1 MKRVVIVGG
10 GAAGLLCGYFAAKGG
25 ASALIV
31 DKNTRPGRKMM
42 ISGKGRCN
50 LTNNC
55 DVRRFMESVTKNASF
70 LFSAL
75 YFLPPQR
82 LMELVEAAG
91 LPLKTERGNRVFP
104 QSDKAVDVVDTVYA
118 MAKDA
123 GCEYLNAEVKSVVI
137 EDGRAAG
144 VVTSAG
150 ALKADAVVIATGGAS
165 YTRTGSTGDGYRF
178 AKEAGHTVIPVR
190 PSLVPLVTAGDTAKR
205 LMGLSLKNVALTLRE
220 SGRDKPVYEDFGE
233 MLFTHFGLS
242 GPIVLS
248 ASAHME
254 QGKKYSVS
262 VDLKPALSLE
272 ELSKRISRDF
282 AANPNRDYLNS
293 LDDLLPKKL
302 IPVIVDLSG
311 IDPRK
316 KVNSVTREERNGL
329 AGLLK
334 KLDFTVTGTRP
345 VEEAI
350 ITSGG
355 VEVKEIDP
363 KTMESKLVKG
373 LYFAGEVLDVDALTG
388 GYNMHIAMATGAL
401 AGESAAK

>member
-1 MKRVVIVGG
+1 MKRVVIIGG
-10 GAAGLLCGYFAAKGG
+10 GAAGLLCGYFAAKNG

-31 DKNTRPGRKMM
+31 DKNARPGRKMM

-82 LMELVEAAG
+82 LMELVEASG

-104 QSDKAVDVVDTVYA
+104 RSDKAVDVVDAVYA
-118 MAKDA
+118 MAKSA
-123 GCEYLNAEVKSVVI
+123 GCEYLNAEVKSLIVKNGAAVGVETSSGRIGADSVV
-137 EDGRAAG
+137 
-144 VVTSAG
+144 V
-150 ALKADAVVIATGGAS
+150 ATGGAS

-178 AKEAGHTVIPVR
+178 AKEAGHTVEPIR
-190 PSLVPLVTAGDTAKR
+190 PSLVPLVAAGGTAKR
-205 LMGLSLKNVALTLRE
+205 LMGLSLKNVALTLTE
-220 SGRDKPVYEDFGE
+220 DGKDKPVFEDFGE

-242 GPIVLS
+242 GPMVLS

-254 QGKKYSVS
+254 QGKRYSVS
-262 VDLKPALSLE
+262 VDLKPALTAE
-272 ELSKRISRDF
+272 ELSKRIARDF
-282 AANPNRDYLNS
+282 AANPNKDFANS
-293 LDDLLPKKL
+293 LDDLLPKKM

-311 IDPRK
+311 IDPHK
-316 KVNSVTREERNGL
+316 KVNSVTRDERAKL
-329 AGLLK
+329 AALLK
-334 KLDFTVTGTRP
+334 KLDFAVTGTRP

-355 VEVKEIDP
+355 VNVKEIDP

-373 LYFAGEVLDVDALTG
+373 LYFAGEVIDVDALTG

-401 AGESAAK
+401 AGENAAK

>member
-1 MKRVVIVGG
+1 M
-10 GAAGLLCGYFAAKGG
+10 LCGCFAARNG

-31 DKNTRPGRKMM
+31 DKNARPGRKIM

-55 DVRRFMESVTKNASF
+55 DVRRFMESVTKNAGF
-70 LFSAL
+70 LYSAL
-75 YFLPPQR
+75 FFLPPQR
-82 LMELVEAAG
+82 LMEIIEAQG

-104 QSDKAVDVVDTVYA
+104 RSDKAVDVVDAVYA

-123 GCEYLNAEVKSVVI
+123 GRGYMNAEVKSIIIENGVV
-137 EDGRAAG
+137 AG
-144 VVTSAG
+144 VETSSG
-150 ALKADAVVIATGGAS
+150 KIEADAVVVATGGAS

-178 AKEAGHTVIPVR
+178 AREAGHTVEPIR
-190 PSLVPLVTAGDTAKR
+190 PSLVPLVTAGDTARR
-205 LMGLSLKNVALTLRE
+205 LMGLSLKNVALKLYE
-220 SGRDKPVYEDFGE
+220 AGRDKPVFEDFGE

-242 GPIVLS
+242 GPMVLS

-254 QGKKYSVS
+254 QGKKYSIS
-262 VDLKPALSLE
+262 IDLKPALTVE
-272 ELSKRISRDF
+272 ELSKRVARDF
-282 AANPNRDYLNS
+282 AENPNKDFVNS

-316 KVNSVTREERNGL
+316 KVNSVTREERGRL
-329 AGLLK
+329 AELLK
-334 KLDFTVTGTRP
+334 KLEFTVTGTRP

-355 VEVKEIDP
+355 VNVKEINP

-373 LYFAGEVLDVDALTG
+373 LYFAGEVIDVDALTG

-401 AGESAAK
+401 AGENAAK

>member
-1 MKRVVIVGG
+1 MKRVVIIGG
-10 GAAGLLCGYFAAKGG
+10 GAAGLLCGYFAAKNG

-31 DKNTRPGRKMM
+31 DKNARPGRKMM

-82 LMELVEAAG
+82 LMELVEASG

-104 QSDKAVDVVDTVYA
+104 RSDKAVDVVDAVYA
-118 MAKDA
+118 MAKSA
-123 GCEYLNAEVKSVVI
+123 GCEYLNAEVKSLIVKNGAAVGVETSSGRIGADSVV
-137 EDGRAAG
+137 
-144 VVTSAG
+144 V
-150 ALKADAVVIATGGAS
+150 ATGGAS

-178 AKEAGHTVIPVR
+178 AKEAGHTVEPIR
-190 PSLVPLVTAGDTAKR
+190 PSLVPLVAAGGTAKR
-205 LMGLSLKNVALTLRE
+205 LMGLSLKNVALTLTE
-220 SGRDKPVYEDFGE
+220 DGKDKPVFEDFGE

-242 GPIVLS
+242 GPMVLS

-254 QGKKYSVS
+254 QGKRYSVS
-262 VDLKPALSLE
+262 VDLKPALTAE
-272 ELSKRISRDF
+272 ELSKRIARDF
-282 AANPNRDYLNS
+282 AANPNKDFANS
-293 LDDLLPKKL
+293 LDDLLPKKM

-311 IDPRK
+311 IDPHK
-316 KVNSVTREERNGL
+316 KVNSVTREERAKL
-329 AGLLK
+329 AALLK
-334 KLDFTVTGTRP
+334 KLDFAVTGTRP

-355 VEVKEIDP
+355 VNVKEIDP

-373 LYFAGEVLDVDALTG
+373 LYFAGEVIDVDALTG

-401 AGESAAK
+401 AGENAAK

>member
-1 MKRVVIVGG
+1 MKRVVIIGG
-10 GAAGLLCGYFAAKGG
+10 GTAGLLCGYFAAKNG
-25 ASALIV
+25 ASVLIV
-31 DKNTRPGRKMM
+31 DKNARPGRKMM

-70 LFSAL
+70 LYSAL

-82 LMELVEAAG
+82 LMELVEASG

-104 QSDKAVDVVDTVYA
+104 VSDKAVDVVDAVYA
-118 MAKDA
+118 MAKSA
-123 GCEYLNAEVKSVVI
+123 GCEYLNAEVKSLIVKN
-137 EDGRAAG
+137 GAAVG
-144 VVTSAG
+144 VDTSSG
-150 ALKADAVVIATGGAS
+150 KLEADAVVVATGGAS

-178 AKEAGHTVIPVR
+178 AKEAGHTVEPIR
-190 PSLVPLVTAGDTAKR
+190 PSLVPLVTAGGTAKR
-205 LMGLSLKNVALTLRE
+205 LMGLSLKNVALTLTE
-220 SGRDKPVYEDFGE
+220 DGKDKPVFGDFGE

-242 GPIVLS
+242 GPMVLS

-254 QGKKYSVS
+254 QGKRYSVS
-262 VDLKPALSLE
+262 VDLKPALTTE
-272 ELSKRISRDF
+272 ELSKRIARDF
-282 AANPNRDYLNS
+282 AANPNKDFANS
-293 LDDLLPKKL
+293 LDDLLPKKM

-311 IDPRK
+311 IDPHK
-316 KVNSVTREERNGL
+316 KVNSVTREERTKL
-329 AGLLK
+329 AALLK
-334 KLDFTVTGTRP
+334 KLDFAVTGTRP

-355 VEVKEIDP
+355 VNVKEIDP

-373 LYFAGEVLDVDALTG
+373 LYFAGEVIDVDALTG

-401 AGESAAK
+401 AGENAAK

>member
-1 MKRVVIVGG
+1 
-10 GAAGLLCGYFAAKGG
+10 
-25 ASALIV
+25 
-31 DKNTRPGRKMM
+31 M

-50 LTNNC
+50 LTNSC
-55 DVRRFMESVTKNASF
+55 DVRRFMESVTKNAGF
-70 LFSAL
+70 LYSAL

-82 LMELVEAAG
+82 LMELIEAQG

-104 QSDKAVDVVDTVYA
+104 RSDKAVDVVDAVYA

-123 GCEYLNAEVKSVVI
+123 GCGYMNAEVKSIIIENGVV
-137 EDGRAAG
+137 AG
-144 VVTSAG
+144 VETSSGKIEAG
-150 ALKADAVVIATGGAS
+150 AVVVATGGAS

-178 AKEAGHTVIPVR
+178 AREAGHTVEPIR
-190 PSLVPLVTAGDTAKR
+190 PSLVPLVTAGDTARR
-205 LMGLSLKNVALTLRE
+205 LMGLSLKNVALKLYE
-220 SGRDKPVYEDFGE
+220 AGRDKPVFEDFGE

-242 GPIVLS
+242 GPMVLS

-254 QGKKYSVS
+254 QGKKYSIAI
-262 VDLKPALSLE
+262 DLKPALTVE
-272 ELSKRISRDF
+272 ELSKRVARDF
-282 AANPNRDYLNS
+282 AENPNKDYVNS

-302 IPVIVDLSG
+302 ITVIVDLSG

-316 KVNSVTREERNGL
+316 KVNSVTREERGRL
-329 AGLLK
+329 AELLK
-334 KLDFTVTGTRP
+334 KLEFTVTGTRP

-355 VEVKEIDP
+355 VNVKEINP

-373 LYFAGEVLDVDALTG
+373 LYFAGEVIDVDALTG

-401 AGESAAK
+401 AGENAAK

>member
-1 MKRVVIVGG
+1 MGG
-10 GAAGLLCGYFAAKGG
+10 GAAGLLCGFFAAKGG

-31 DKNTRPGRKMM
+31 DKNARPGRKMM

-55 DVRRFMESVTKNASF
+55 DVRRFMESVTRNASF

-75 YFLPPQR
+75 YFLPPEK

-104 QSDKAVDVVDTVYA
+104 QSDKAVDVVDAVYA
-118 MAKDA
+118 MAKNA
-123 GCEYLNAEVKSVVI
+123 GCEYRNAEVGSILI
-137 EDGRAAG
+137 ENGRAVG
-144 VVTSAG
+144 VATADGVI
-150 ALKADAVVIATGGAS
+150 KADAVVVATGGAS

-178 AKEAGHTVIPVR
+178 AREAGHTVTPLR
-190 PSLVPLVTAGDTAKR
+190 PSLVPLVTEGNVAKR
-205 LMGLSLKNVALTLRE
+205 LMGLSLRNVALTLRE
-220 SGRDKPVYEDFGE
+220 NGVDKPVYEDFGE

-248 ASAHME
+248 ASAHML
-254 QGKKYSVS
+254 QGKEYTVS
-262 VDLKPALSLE
+262 FDLKPALSRE
-272 ELSKRISRDF
+272 ELSKRIVRDF
-282 AANPNRDYLNS
+282 AANPNRDFVNS
-293 LDDLLPKKL
+293 LDELLPKKM

-316 KVNSVTREERNGL
+316 KANSVTREERIKL
-329 AGLLK
+329 ADLLK

-345 VEEAI
+345 IEEAI

-355 VEVKEIDP
+355 VDVREIDP
-363 KTMESKLVKG
+363 KTMESKLVRG

-388 GYNMHIAMATGAL
+388 GYNMHLAMATGAL
-401 AGESAAK
+401 AGESASK

>member
-1 MKRVVIVGG
+1 M
-10 GAAGLLCGYFAAKGG
+10 LCGCFAARNG

-31 DKNTRPGRKMM
+31 DKNARPGRKMM

-55 DVRRFMESVTKNASF
+55 DVRRFMESVTKNAGF
-70 LFSAL
+70 LYSAL

-82 LMELVEAAG
+82 LMELIEAQG

-104 QSDKAVDVVDTVYA
+104 QSDKAVDVVDAVYA

-123 GCEYLNAEVKSVVI
+123 GCGYMNAEVKSIIIENGVV
-137 EDGRAAG
+137 AG
-144 VVTSAG
+144 VETSSGKIEAG
-150 ALKADAVVIATGGAS
+150 AVVVATGGAS

-178 AKEAGHTVIPVR
+178 AREAGHTVEPIR
-190 PSLVPLVTAGDTAKR
+190 PSLVPLVTAGDTARR
-205 LMGLSLKNVALTLRE
+205 LMGLSLKNVALKLCE
-220 SGRDKPVYEDFGE
+220 AGRDKPVFEDFGE

-242 GPIVLS
+242 GPMVLS

-254 QGKKYSVS
+254 QGKKYSIAI
-262 VDLKPALSLE
+262 DLKPALTVE
-272 ELSKRISRDF
+272 ELSKRVARDF
-282 AANPNRDYLNS
+282 AENPNKDFVNS

-311 IDPRK
+311 INPRK
-316 KVNSVTREERNGL
+316 KVNSVTREERGRL
-329 AGLLK
+329 AELLK
-334 KLDFTVTGTRP
+334 KLEFTVTGTRP

-355 VEVKEIDP
+355 VNVKEINP

-373 LYFAGEVLDVDALTG
+373 LYFAGEVIDVDALTG

-401 AGESAAK
+401 AGENAAK